1 MIVLIRIIKYIVLA
15 VLMFI
20 GSVVLMKLVAEAFA
34 RLVLWTGDIWGMG
47 YR

>member
-1 MIVLIRIIKYIVLA
+1 MVIRIIKYIVLV

-34 RLVLWTGDIWGMG
+34 RLVLWTGHIWGME

>member
-1 MIVLIRIIKYIVLA
+1 MVIRIIKYIVL
-15 VLMFI
+15 VVFMFI

-34 RLVLWTGDIWGMG
+34 RLVLWTGDIWGME